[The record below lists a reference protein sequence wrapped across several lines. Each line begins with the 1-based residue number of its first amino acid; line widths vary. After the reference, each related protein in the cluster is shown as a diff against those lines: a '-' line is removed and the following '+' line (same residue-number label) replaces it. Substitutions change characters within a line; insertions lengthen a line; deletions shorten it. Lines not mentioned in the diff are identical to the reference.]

1 MGASPKKSKSASP
14 KKSTKTKKT
23 WAATKK
29 KTAKPKV
36 AKKTTKDKAAKAK
49 VLEYDSNKEYKLRMP
64 KSSWILFNAHNI
76 AQIKKNHPEMRLGQQ
91 TKLSGQKWH
100 KMNDEEREPWVEAA
114 AREKLKWQTIK
125 KQLKDNG
132 NDFSTIPG
140 RWLQIIKK
148 TKKDK
153 ESDQK
158 DDKKDEETKKS
169 P

>member
-1 MGASPKKSKSASP
+1 ME
-14 KKSTKTKKT
+14 
-23 WAATKK
+23 
-29 KTAKPKV
+29 
-36 AKKTTKDKAAKAK
+36 AKKTTKTKAAKAN

-76 AQIKKNHPEMRLGQQ
+76 AQIKKDHPEMRLGQQ

-140 RWLQIIKK
+140 RWLQIKKK

-153 ESDQK
+153 ESDEK